1 MAECAKR
8 AQTRETVVQKATIRD
23 RNLIAIISI
32 LMSGG
37 KGRALRTGQSREQLP
52 GEVAEFTVSQHHFRL
67 RAARFL
73 SFLPFASQGSHGNL
87 LTFLDSEMLVVAKTH
102 LEGSRERKKKK
113 QGRPPIYHDP
123 LLTRRWIPTV
133 EKRF

>member
-8 AQTRETVVQKATIRD
+8 AQTWETVVQKAAIRD

-37 KGRALRTGQSREQLP
+37 KGRALCTRQSREQLP
-52 GEVAEFTVSQHHFRL
+52 GEVAEFTVRQRHFRL

-73 SFLPFASQGSHGNL
+73 PFLPFASQGGPGNL
-87 LTFLDSEMLVVAKTH
+87 LTFLDSEMLVVAKT
-102 LEGSRERKKKK
+102 LGRITREKKEKAET
-113 QGRPPIYHDP
+113 PAY
-123 LLTRRWIPTV
+123 IP
-133 EKRF
+133 